1 MNLIQKL
8 NSDRVSVLLNSLEKF
23 EKKTENSKIIKL
35 EEFELLKSKIIKKST
50 LTDRLVI
57 YKIILSIVI
66 YFSFLS
72 SIILKIDTYGIITDL
87 VNTILE
93 IVGITLLVVLLF
105 IVNYFINLKLYELT
119 LLYTEIL
126 NLK

>member
-1 MNLIQKL
+1 MNIIQKL

-23 EKKTENSKIIKL
+23 EKKTENNKIIKL

-50 LTDRLVI
+50 LTDRLVV
-57 YKIILSIVI
+57 YKIILSIII

-105 IVNYFINLKLYELT
+105 IVNYFINLKLYELN